1 MPPLLRPTAGLSRR
15 FTESIRRPFLPALL
29 LLVALGACEDP
40 SADEFIRRA
49 EAYRQEGNV
58 AASIIE
64 LKNALQKEPRN
75 ARARFL
81 LGRSY
86 LVVRHF
92 AGAEK
97 ELLRAR
103 DYGFEPGQLV
113 EPLAEVWLT
122 GRQFEKVLDELRARD
137 SASSAEKAAVALA
150 RARAHRG
157 LGQLDES
164 EADFRSV
171 LAHDP
176 QSVAAL
182 VGLARIAMQRGDA
195 LLVESS
201 VARAFELASKD
212 LGVLALRGDHDL
224 MRGAYSSA
232 EGHYQVVLKARP
244 DRIAVRLALARVQI
258 YLGKSDQAITHL
270 DTVLARA
277 KAHPDA
283 NYLRA
288 SLALEAGD
296 YAAAGLYSEQVL
308 LTNPDH
314 MPSLLIAGI
323 ASYVLG
329 QLKHAE
335 RYLSRILA
343 EDPGHILARRLH
355 RSTRTRLARTRDSGP
370 AFRPLLDDS
379 VAPPQL
385 LAAIDPITRE
395 RRDREAGRAYF
406 RSLSAE
412 YAEAVLPERQT
423 RTAELDAQRSQLRSA
438 LAQAPR
444 DVQALAR
451 LAHLE
456 SQVGN
461 MEEAASLLERAVAA
475 DPYAVVPRALLG
487 QLHLGEE
494 RPTKALEVAQVV
506 LRDHPQHAVILG
518 LVGLAQMQ
526 AGRIQQAKLSFRSLV
541 DAKPESASAHYL
553 LAHIYRDE
561 GDSALYRDRLE
572 RVLAFDPGHISAR
585 VDTGRWMAQEE
596 DLDSAREVADGLLR
610 SLPEDAGV
618 LDLSGAIALL
628 QGRTEDAVALFQ
640 GAVAREPT
648 TTAVLKLAFAQQRA
662 GNGEGSRASLLRWLA
677 DVPDDTD
684 ARMVLAN
691 KYLAAGDLERARV
704 HYAKV
709 ILLAPNNVVALNNLA
724 WVNLKMGHP
733 EAGLGYAQR
742 AFQLEPD
749 DPRVIDTLGLAEL
762 GTGNAAA
769 AVNALRR
776 AYNRAPESLQI
787 QVHLAQ
793 ALAERGLAAE
803 AREILQR
810 LLSLGRDVPERQDAE
825 TLLRELGG

>member
-1 MPPLLRPTAGLSRR
+1 MPPPLRPSAGLSRR
-15 FTESIRRPFLPALL
+15 FAESIRRLFLPALL

-86 LVVRHF
+86 LAVRNF

-103 DYGFEPGQLV
+103 DYGFEPGRLAA
-113 EPLAEVWLT
+113 PLAEVWLT
-122 GRQFEKVLDELRARD
+122 GRQYEKVLDELRVRD
-137 SASSAEKAAVALA
+137 SASPAENAAVALA

-164 EADFRSV
+164 EAEFQSA
-171 LAHDP
+171 LTHDP
-176 QSVAAL
+176 ESVAAL

-195 LLVESS
+195 LLVEST
-201 VARAFELASKD
+201 VARAFELVPED
-212 LGVLALRGDHDL
+212 LGVLALKGDHDF
-224 MRGAYSSA
+224 MRGDYASA
-232 EGHYQVVLKARP
+232 EAHYQTIVKVRP
-244 DRIAVRLALARVQI
+244 HNIPVRLALARAQI
-258 YLGKSDQAITHL
+258 SLGKSEQAAAHL
-270 DTVLARA
+270 DAVLGLA
-277 KAHPDA
+277 KRHPDA

-308 LTNPDH
+308 LTHLDH
-314 MPSLLIAGI
+314 TPSLLIAGI

-329 QLKHAE
+329 QLEQAE
-335 RYLSRILA
+335 RYLSRVLA
-343 EDPGHILARRLH
+343 EDSGHNLVR
-355 RSTRTRLARTRDSGP
+355 RLARAQDGGR
-370 AFRPLLDDS
+370 AFRPFLDDS
-379 VAPPQL
+379 VAPRQL
-385 LAAIDPITRE
+385 LAAFDPITRE

-406 RSLSAE
+406 HSLSAE

-423 RTAELDAQRSQLRSA
+423 RTAELDAQRSRLRSA

-475 DPYAVVPRALLG
+475 DSYAVVPRALLG
-487 QLHLGEE
+487 QLHLREA
-494 RPTKALEVAQVV
+494 RPAKALQVAQVA
-506 LRDHPQHAVILG
+506 LRDHPQHALDAKSHLG
-518 LVGLAQMQ
+518 EIEQE
-526 AGRIQQAKLSFRSLV
+526 GRIQQAKLSFRSLV

-553 LAHIYRDE
+553 LALIYRDE
-561 GDSALYRDRLE
+561 GDSALYGDRLE
-572 RVLAFDPGHISAR
+572 QVLALDPGHISAR

-596 DLDSAREVADGLLR
+596 ALDSARDVADGLLR

-628 QGRTEDAVALFQ
+628 QGRPEDAVALFQ
-640 GAVAREPT
+640 GAVDREPT

-684 ARMVLAN
+684 ARLVLAN

-724 WVNLKMGHP
+724 WVGLQLGHP
-733 EAGLGYAQR
+733 EAALGYVDR
-742 AFQLEPD
+742 AHQLEPD
-749 DPRVIDTLGLAEL
+749 DPRVIDTFGLVQL
-762 GTGNAAA
+762 RTGNAAA
-769 AVNALRR
+769 AVSALRR
-776 AYNRAPESLQI
+776 AHNRAPESLQI

-793 ALAERGLAAE
+793 ALAERGNEGE
-803 AREILQR
+803 AREILRQI
-810 LLSLGRDVPERQDAE
+810 LSGDAE
-825 TLLRELGG
+825 FSERDDAKTLLKDLGG